1 MKRSL
6 FLLILGPCL
15 FSQEKIV
22 IEANDLMQFKPAS
35 VEVKAGQMLEVE
47 LLNKARLPQFSNN
60 WVLLKAGVDVSKFGN
75 EAISDPQSGYLPER
89 LKGQVIAFI
98 PLVAPGKSGS
108 VRFQAPTK
116 GIYTFLCTYPGRYS
130 VMQGK
135 LIVQ

>member
-1 MKRSL
+1 MKWFVLPLLIGFSL
-6 FLLILGPCL
+6 FG
-15 FSQEKIV
+15 QEKIV

-35 VEVKAGQMLEVE
+35 VEVGTDQMIEVE
-47 LLNKARLPQFSNN
+47 LVNKARLPQFSNN

-75 EAISDPQSGYLPER
+75 EAISDAQSGYLPER
-89 LKGQVIAFI
+89 LKSQVIAFI

-108 VRFQAPTK
+108 VRFRAPAK
-116 GIYTFLCTYPGRYS
+116 GVYTFLCTYPGRYS